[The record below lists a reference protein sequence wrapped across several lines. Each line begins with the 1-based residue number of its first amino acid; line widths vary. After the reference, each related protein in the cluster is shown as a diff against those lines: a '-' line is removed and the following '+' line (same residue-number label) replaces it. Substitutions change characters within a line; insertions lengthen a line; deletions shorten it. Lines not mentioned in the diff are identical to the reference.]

1 MMAVLTHKEIA
12 VYLPHKYPF
21 LMIDRVLEYSTE
33 RVVALKNLS
42 INEEFFIGHFPG
54 NPVMPGVL
62 QLEAMAQCCA
72 FLAYNEFIETAKR
85 TELIFM
91 GADRV
96 RFRRLV
102 IPGDQLI
109 LEADLIKRKRDYWW
123 CSVKGSVAGEAACE
137 ARISAMLRMKG
148 DI

>member
-1 MMAVLTHKEIA
+1 MMTILTQKEIA
-12 VYLPHKYPF
+12 AYLPHRYPF
-21 LMIDRVLEYSTE
+21 LLIDRVLEYSTD

-72 FLAYNEFIETAKR
+72 FLAYNEFIETA
-85 TELIFM
+85 THTNLIFM

-96 RFRRLV
+96 RFRRV
-102 IPGDQLI
+102 VVPGDQLI
-109 LEADLIKRKRDYWW
+109 LEAILMKRKRDYWW
-123 CSVKGSVAGEAACE
+123 CGVKCSVNGEPACE
-137 ARISAMLRMKG
+137 AKISAMLRIDG